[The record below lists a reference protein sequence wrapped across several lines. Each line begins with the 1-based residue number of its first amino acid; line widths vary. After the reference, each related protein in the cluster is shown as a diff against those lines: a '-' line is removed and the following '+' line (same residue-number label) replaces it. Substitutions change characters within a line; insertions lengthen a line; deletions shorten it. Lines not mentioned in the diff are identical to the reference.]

1 MSAIP
6 SRGLNV
12 SDEIES
18 EHFLQISVVTTCF
31 LPSCANTYTMSRGLG
46 RIEWQIQKSILKE
59 QMRIDGT
66 SPCVHISS
74 WNVVID
80 VFHPGYA
87 NYEIYRNWEPS
98 RAQKLA
104 VSRAMNSFVRK
115 FPQFALMGG
124 QGRKRLYLYDTTNPE
139 SIAWA
144 KASVKSR
151 KMVARCE
158 VKNEIGLS
166 QT

>member
-1 MSAIP
+1 MDASNGRFKRAF
-6 SRGLNV
+6 SRSN
-12 SDEIES
+12 
-18 EHFLQISVVTTCF
+18 
-31 LPSCANTYTMSRGLG
+31 
-46 RIEWQIQKSILKE
+46 
-59 QMRIDGT
+59 
-66 SPCVHISS
+66 
-74 WNVVID
+74 
-80 VFHPGYA
+80 GYA